1 MSIFSKLIDKTSN
14 KYGIRQERLTHG
26 VAGVVTVLYFLKIGY
41 PFLVAKVRQR
51 RHRPNTAN
59 EQRKDEDDRSRND
72 SKRRGKNKNDRK
84 YNRDE
89 DHRYDDDDDGDDD
102 HDEDDI
108 KSIDIK
114 EKNNDDKA
122 MKKEKIVGLDRAFL
136 KQLITLL
143 RIMVPSWR
151 SKESGLL
158 ACATLTLLARTFLSV
173 YVATLEGQI
182 VKRIVLKDIRGFI
195 YMMARWFAIAFPATF
210 VNSAIRYLEGRLALN
225 FRERLVEHAYKMY
238 LSQQTYYRVVALD
251 TRLGGLEQRLTDDLS
266 ELASSVA
273 HLYSSLTKPL
283 LDCAL
288 VGIALISFSLNMGAR
303 TIPGPLLALVVI
315 TLTGQVLRLASPRF
329 GQLVAEEATRRG
341 RLREAHARISAHAEE
356 IAFYGGHQTEHR
368 YLTTAYK
375 SLVTHLRR
383 ILAKKLWYVMLEQFL
398 MKYLWSG
405 TGLVLIALPLL
416 YNSGNDSQKN
426 GMKINGDVSERTRYL
441 TTSKNLLMSGADA
454 VERLMVSYKELV
466 ALAGY
471 AGRVNEMFEVFKD
484 AALCKYQRNVVVNGA
499 SRTNNGNT
507 SHPEKIAIEFKN
519 GNPVIKGIV
528 RESNDGSISLINV
541 PIVTPNCE
549 IIVPSLTMTIRPG
562 DHLLITGPNGC
573 GKSSLFRIISGLWPV
588 YDGTLI
594 RPNESYTVKDGRPSL
609 FYIPQKPYM
618 TVGCLRDQIIYPAES
633 ETEDCSDEELMK
645 LLDEVDLKGLVERE
659 PDGLNALGD
668 WDSTLSGGEKQ
679 RLAITRLFYHA
690 PQYAL
695 LDECT
700 SAVSIE
706 AEGIMYE
713 TAKKRG
719 ITLLTI
725 THRLSSLSKY
735 HKLLLRFDGE
745 GSWTLG
751 PLENNVENVVN
762 ILNHNQTKDNDNQ
775 LNDNIKTGHYQML
788 HVRII
793 IIIIYYYYYYYYFL
807 FFNFLYLF
815 FLSFSLLSSP
825 PSHPSN
831 FYTDRGLK
839 SVLLNNVTLR
849 NRSFIILLYFS
860 FFFFFFF
867 FFHFLHF
874 IFLIHKSRM

>member
-1 MSIFSKLIDKTSN
+1 MSIFSKLVDKTSN
-14 KYGIRQERLTHG
+14 KYGIRREHLTHG
-26 VAGVVTVLYFLKIGY
+26 LAGVVTVLYFLKIGY
-41 PFLVAKVRQR
+41 PFLLDKVRQHQR
-51 RHRPNTAN
+51 TASELN
-59 EQRKDEDDRSRND
+59 KDEDERSMND
-72 SKRRGKNKNDRK
+72 LKKRGKDRK
-84 YNRDE
+84 RKKVE
-89 DHRYDDDDDGDDD
+89 DCNQNHRNN
-102 HDEDDI
+102 EDDNI
-108 KSIDIK
+108 GLVNGKKDDNEMEI
-114 EKNNDDKA
+114 EKNYENNK
-122 MKKEKIVGLDRAFL
+122 KVKEKIIGLDRVFL

-151 SKESGLL
+151 SKESGIL
-158 ACATLTLLARTFLSV
+158 ACATLTLLARTFISV

-182 VKRIVLKDIRGFI
+182 VKRIVLKDVRGFF

-210 VNSAIRYLEGRLALN
+210 VNSAIRYLEGRLALS

-238 LSQQTYYRVVALD
+238 LSQQTYYRVSALD

-266 ELASSVA
+266 ELAGSIA

-288 VGIALISFSLNMGAR
+288 VGIALISFSMNMGAR
-303 TIPGPLLALVVI
+303 TIPGPLLALAVI
-315 TLTGQVLRLASPRF
+315 GLTGQVLRLASPRF

-375 SLVTHLRR
+375 SLVNHLRR

-405 TGLVLIALPLL
+405 TGLFLIALPLL
-416 YNSGNDSQKN
+416 YNTGSESQKN
-426 GMKINGDVSERTRYL
+426 GIKDDGDGAVSERTRYL
-441 TTSKNLLMSGADA
+441 TTSKNLLLSGADA
-454 VERLMVSYKELV
+454 VERLMISYKELI

-471 AGRVNEMFEVFKD
+471 AERVNQMFEVFKD
-484 AALCKYQRNVVVNGA
+484 AALCKYQRNVLATGFMRTHNGTA
-499 SRTNNGNT
+499 SH
-507 SHPEKIAIEFKN
+507 SDKIAIEFKD
-519 GNPVIKGIV
+519 GNPVIKGTV
-528 RESNDGSISLINV
+528 RESNDGSISLIKV

-549 IIVPSLTMTIRPG
+549 IIVSSLTMTIRPG

-588 YDGTLI
+588 YGGTLI
-594 RPNESYTVKDGRPSL
+594 RPTESYSVRSGRPSL

-633 ETEDCSDEELMK
+633 ETEDCSDEELLK

-659 PDGLNALGD
+659 PDGLNAFGD

-706 AEGIMYE
+706 AEGVMYE

-725 THRLSSLSKY
+725 THRLSSLAKY
-735 HKLLLRFDGE
+735 HKLVLRFDGD
-745 GSWTLG
+745 GGWTLG
-751 PLENNVENVVN
+751 PLNEDNLNLLNP
-762 ILNHNQTKDNDNQ
+762 NHNQKKQNDNQ
-775 LNDNIKTGHYQML
+775 LNDNIKGSHYQMFHEL
-788 HVRII
+788 HETHTEDTYVGI
-793 IIIIYYYYYYYYFL
+793 
-807 FFNFLYLF
+807 
-815 FLSFSLLSSP
+815 S
-825 PSHPSN
+825 
-831 FYTDRGLK
+831 
-839 SVLLNNVTLR
+839 
-849 NRSFIILLYFS
+849 
-860 FFFFFFF
+860 
-867 FFHFLHF
+867 
-874 IFLIHKSRM
+874 